1 MNYATMEHGP
11 HACSQNYAQA
21 NHISYV
27 YICSCLGWWLFWLI
41 SLCNIVIKSREILQ
55 KRIEFFQA
63 RGLVL
68 QNTCKHMK
76 HSDI

>member
-27 YICSCLGWWLFWLI
+27 YAVVWGGGYS
-41 SLCNIVIKSREILQ
+41 S
-55 KRIEFFQA
+55 
-63 RGLVL
+63 
-68 QNTCKHMK
+68 
-76 HSDI
+76 